1 MSFNF
6 EKDGQKIAVINN
18 EKRQKKVYFS
28 DDDDGKNEIVV
39 KHGNFMLS
47 PDKKLERDTIYCFGS
62 AGSGKSYW
70 VALYLTEYNKVFKAH
85 PIYLISE
92 QDEDKALDSKEIY

>member
-28 DDDDGKNEIVV
+28 DDDDGKNE
-39 KHGNFMLS
+39 G
-47 PDKKLERDTIYCFGS
+47 
-62 AGSGKSYW
+62 
-70 VALYLTEYNKVFKAH
+70 
-85 PIYLISE
+85 
-92 QDEDKALDSKEIY
+92 

>member
-28 DDDDGKNEIVV
+28 DDDDGKKRDCVERWKFYVITRQEI
-39 KHGNFMLS
+39 
-47 PDKKLERDTIYCFGS
+47 RT
-62 AGSGKSYW
+62 
-70 VALYLTEYNKVFKAH
+70 
-85 PIYLISE
+85 
-92 QDEDKALDSKEIY
+92 